1 MCKRWTNDRF
11 LSTEH
16 LAINPSPD
24 RHRYAVPFFL
34 APNIYWPIRCM
45 PSCFDAANPPRYPEV
60 TYEQYR
66 LWFLRNNY
74 HAAADAPVEMAK
86 P

>member
-1 MCKRWTNDRF
+1 MPANRSLD
-11 LSTEH
+11 
-16 LAINPSPD
+16 AGNPS
-24 RHRYAVPFFL
+24 
-34 APNIYWPIRCM
+34 
-45 PSCFDAANPPRYPEV
+45 RYPEV
-60 TYEQYR
+60 TCEQYR

>member
-1 MCKRWTNDRF
+1 MAAKAAAPGFFRLPATALRYAACSAAK
-11 LSTEH
+11 
-16 LAINPSPD
+16 LAMPANRSLDAGNPS
-24 RHRYAVPFFL
+24 
-34 APNIYWPIRCM
+34 
-45 PSCFDAANPPRYPEV
+45 RYPEV
-60 TYEQYR
+60 TCEQYR